1 MINRKNTIQA
11 AKELAAGTIDEN
23 LKQRYGTSIDEYMSR
38 NRDKEIKKEISK
50 LREQFQSIDKDKDSL
65 ISKDELKD
73 FLNKTSVKKFI
84 INFSQP
90 NNDFYDDEYIEKIYI
105 ILDKNPNKKI
115 KVDELIES
123 YISLSEKIQLKSAKS
138 KNIN

>member
-84 INFSQP
+84 INFS
-90 NNDFYDDEYIEKIYI
+90 
-105 ILDKNPNKKI
+105 
-115 KVDELIES
+115 
-123 YISLSEKIQLKSAKS
+123 
-138 KNIN
+138 